1 MLPWLSFVTASS
13 YEEANKLS
21 SLVIENKLAACA
33 TIVENVRSL
42 FRWEGKVNSE
52 KESLLILKTTAGRFT
67 DLEKLVKKHH
77 SYEVPEVI
85 AFPIVMGS
93 EDYLK
98 WVRKENS
105 EVDDLLKN
113 AFLRQGIK
121 GIKG

>member
-1 MLPWLSFVTASS
+1 MPRSAASDAALVVFVTASS
-13 YEEANKLS
+13 YEEANNLS
-21 SLVIENKLAACA
+21 SLVVERKLAACA

-52 KESLLILKTTAGRFT
+52 KESLLILKTTAGRFV

-77 SYEVPEVI
+77 SYEVPEII

-98 WVRKENS
+98 WI
-105 EVDDLLKN
+105 
-113 AFLRQGIK
+113 RQETQK
-121 GIKG
+121 

>member
-1 MLPWLSFVTASS
+1 MREGFVPRSAASDAALVVFVTASS
-13 YEEANKLS
+13 YKEANKLS

-33 TIVENVRSL
+33 TIIENVRSV

-85 AFPIVMGS
+85 ACPIVMGS

-98 WVRKENS
+98 WI
-105 EVDDLLKN
+105 
-113 AFLRQGIK
+113 RQETQK
-121 GIKG
+121 

>member
-1 MLPWLSFVTASS
+1 MEFALMQEGLVVPRSAASDAALVVFVTASS
-13 YEEANKLS
+13 YEEANNLS
-21 SLVIENKLAACA
+21 SLVVERKLAACA

-52 KESLLILKTTAGRFT
+52 KESLLILKTTAGRFV

-77 SYEVPEVI
+77 SYEVPEII

-98 WVRKENS
+98 WI
-105 EVDDLLKN
+105 
-113 AFLRQGIK
+113 RQETQK
-121 GIKG
+121 